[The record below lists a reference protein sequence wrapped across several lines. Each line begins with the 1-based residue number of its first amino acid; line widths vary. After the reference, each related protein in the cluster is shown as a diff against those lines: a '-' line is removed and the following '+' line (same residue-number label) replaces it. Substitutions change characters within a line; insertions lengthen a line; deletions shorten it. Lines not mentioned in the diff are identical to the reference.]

1 MWSAKSIDVAEA
13 RLVARLVESGSF
25 AQVTWLSLG
34 NNQIGDDGIATIA
47 AACRGSR
54 LAQLKELSLSALVHM
69 ASRGQVSC
77 QAAWQAAVAR
87 CDALRSQNQPA
98 TRCTN
103 LVSPMRRGTK

>member
-34 NNQIGDDGIATIA
+34 NNQIGDDGIAAIA

-54 LAQLKELSLSALVHM
+54 LAQLKELSLSRNRVRVRLPRHTYQQGAL
-69 ASRGQVSC
+69 A
-77 QAAWQAAVAR
+77 
-87 CDALRSQNQPA
+87 
-98 TRCTN
+98 
-103 LVSPMRRGTK
+103 